1 MRQKHLRFMTLMVM
15 VLVAME
21 VMGIGITGKRK
32 SEIISEI
39 SGVSGQSASSS
50 NENINQS
57 SNERIE
63 AQPSQSTAQSANQQN
78 QANQAQ
84 EPVLVSV
91 EMYGVL
97 SPQSLVIASI
107 LDGQGAQR
115 MATIEAFASNL
126 VDGSNPSSPTPQPT
140 ATRLTATATEI
151 QTTIPLTEIPTIPA
165 TIPPTV
171 QATNAT
177 VQATNVVT
185 GIPATLQAIM
195 TSLAEYYA
203 SVIASG
209 IVSATATPSSTLT
222 TKKTLTP
229 TPTTQPL
236 AIATPQPSAT
246 GTGTLIHF
254 PTVTNTESIDL
265 CATPEV
271 IPSWNF
277 DNGRQCWTLTGDAV
291 ASGGVIAIG
300 NGAASRTFYATNGI
314 MKSVLIDA
322 KVNTGDVIISV
333 SDAGSGILLT
343 SGIVTN
349 GLQTFLFTPI
359 SDVSLIKI
367 LAGSGTRLQNVV
379 TVDIDSVNVIDTLI
393 PTPTP
398 TATQT
403 EIVPSA
409 TATFTGIPAYTDTPT
424 IVNERTATPTATGTG
439 TSTATVTRQPIPT
452 PTPTD
457 TATVANPTVPTSTS
471 TVVVVTPTWTPTATD
486 TETPVILPTVTPT
499 PVVFPTP
506 TPTDAYNC
514 PGTTI
519 PIELCPTE
527 TATITPVPMA
537 TFTPTETATPTFTET
552 PTNTPT
558 DTETPTAT
566 NTPVLCHAGTNQ
578 ITVNSAA
585 QFHWACLDQDM
596 IFRVMA
602 GNGCYGGV
610 AQVEVNWRKDTGIVG
625 VLDQSY
631 NAAGLFGW
639 SVSNL
644 TLRTSGCGTIPT
656 FNLSVISDTIQAS
669 SSPNNSVVFSI
680 VYQGEATATPTFT
693 RTPTPTV
700 TDTPTWTETPTP
712 TPTDT
717 ATGTATPTDT
727 PTWTETPTFTPTPT
741 PTLCVVTG
749 QQAGRMHHLRWQSPA
764 GVDNLNSDF
773 AGVDAYGLPF
783 RTVAAPNVD
792 TYIAGPTYT
801 YNYAPVASV
810 NELWAVVPS
819 GITSIKLG
827 SVLAGGNTVNGVYV
841 GAEPSTAV
849 RASGW
854 NGSGTQV
861 VTLDITSYPQICGQ
875 RIVYVRG
882 YTSDSYYMG
891 GIQLVWDIGA
901 GIVAIPTGNIYG
913 VNPSP

>member
-1 MRQKHLRFMTLMVM
+1 MTLMVM

-171 QATNAT
+171 QATN
-177 VQATNVVT
+177 VVT

-229 TPTTQPL
+229 TPTTQPP

-398 TATQT
+398 TDVATSTATVTPTPKPTATATQSVNPTPTATATQT

-558 DTETPTAT
+558 DTE
-566 NTPVLCHAGTNQ
+566 
-578 ITVNSAA
+578 
-585 QFHWACLDQDM
+585 
-596 IFRVMA
+596 
-602 GNGCYGGV
+602 
-610 AQVEVNWRKDTGIVG
+610 
-625 VLDQSY
+625 
-631 NAAGLFGW
+631 
-639 SVSNL
+639 
-644 TLRTSGCGTIPT
+644 
-656 FNLSVISDTIQAS
+656 
-669 SSPNNSVVFSI
+669 
-680 VYQGEATATPTFT
+680 
-693 RTPTPTV
+693 
-700 TDTPTWTETPTP
+700 
-712 TPTDT
+712 
-717 ATGTATPTDT
+717 TPTDT